1 MSKSQQAINK
11 RAILETPGFNQ
22 VLFDALKVYIL
33 EARGEERD
41 DLELAEMT
49 MAVITSLKV
58 SYRSP
63 SKIPTR
69 VKQVDLEDSIA
80 EIKREQDEIS
90 NNSTIIFIRVNNKF
104 SYDNKDY
111 IVTKAGYLS
120 NIYVRMLTQD
130 INTDPHLG
138 AEFEWTKGFNDVKW
152 LR

>member
-41 DLELAEMT
+41 DLEIAEMT

-63 SKIPTR
+63 SNIPTR
-69 VKQVDLEDSIA
+69 VKQVDLEDA
-80 EIKREQDEIS
+80 
-90 NNSTIIFIRVNNKF
+90 
-104 SYDNKDY
+104 
-111 IVTKAGYLS
+111 
-120 NIYVRMLTQD
+120 
-130 INTDPHLG
+130 
-138 AEFEWTKGFNDVKW
+138 VK
-152 LR
+152 LAKNGEY

>member
-49 MAVITSLKV
+49 MAVITSLKI
-58 SYRSP
+58 SYRVHS
-63 SKIPTR
+63 SVATR

-80 EIKREQDEIS
+80 EIKREQDGQS
-90 NNSTIIFIRVNNKF
+90 N
-104 SYDNKDY
+104 
-111 IVTKAGYLS
+111 
-120 NIYVRMLTQD
+120 
-130 INTDPHLG
+130 H
-138 AEFEWTKGFNDVKW
+138 
-152 LR
+152 